1 MWLGWLESP
10 MTKARKG
17 PDCAS
22 TGLAHD
28 ALAGVQHRTAL
39 ARFARARIAGVLFA
53 GRLPKITWGR

>member
-1 MWLGWLESP
+1 

-28 ALAGVQHRTAL
+28 ALAGVQHSSTL
-39 ARFARARIAGVLFA
+39 ARFAARGSPGSCSP
-53 GRLPKITWGR
+53 GRLSKITWGR